1 MVRCNYR
8 EIHILKT
15 DAAPL
20 NIGGDKNGKVNLI
33 DWKGDTGE
41 VSVALNV
48 VSNKICRK
56 KNRNGV
62 QAGLVPTAGVK

>member
-1 MVRCNYR
+1 M
-8 EIHILKT
+8 KT

-41 VSVALNV
+41 VSVALNAV
-48 VSNKICRK
+48 GNKICRK
-56 KNRNGV
+56 KNHK
-62 QAGLVPTAGVK
+62 GLVPTAGVK